1 MDIEV
6 LIHQHQNWKNLVESL
21 FSEADSNILNPVAL
35 SKDNE
40 CDLGKWIRSK
50 EASPF
55 LFDDSYNDLINLHTD
70 FHYLAGKIVFEFQA
84 GKVTEAEKLIPKF
97 SDISEKLILTL
108 EKLKNEE

>member
-1 MDIEV
+1 MDIEF

-21 FSEADSNILNPVAL
+21 FNEEDSSILNPVAL

-40 CDLGKWIRSK
+40 CELGHWIRSK
-50 EASPF
+50 EARPF
-55 LFDDSYNDLINLHTD
+55 LFDDSYSNLIDLHTD

-84 GKVTEAEKLIPKF
+84 GKVTEAKKLIPQF

-108 EKLKNEE
+108 EKLKS